1 MKIFVDTAN
10 IEDIRK
16 AYEWGIVDGVTT
28 NPTLMSK
35 ESGKS
40 SQEIVMSIVDLV
52 QGPVSV
58 EVTGKT
64 AEEMSKEARKW
75 FAMNPDYI
83 VIKIPMCSEGLK
95 AMRILSEEGI
105 PCNCTLIF
113 SVNQGLLAAKV
124 GAKYVSP
131 FIGRIDDTG
140 HDGMQL
146 VEDLV
151 DCLDYYEY
159 DTEVIAASVRH
170 PLHVT
175 QAVQAGAHIA
185 TIPLSVIEKMIQHP
199 LTENGIKKF
208 DQDWEKFVKAS
219 K

>member
-10 IEDIRK
+10 VEDIRK
-16 AYEWGIVDGVTT
+16 ACEWGIVDGVTT

-35 ESGKS
+35 EAGKN
-40 SQEIVMSIVDLV
+40 SQDIVRSIVDLV

-58 EVTGKT
+58 EVVGKT
-64 AEEMSKEARKW
+64 AEEMTKEARKW
-75 FAMNPDYI
+75 FSLNPDFI

-95 AMRILSEEGI
+95 AMKVLSEEGI

-113 SVNQGLLAAKV
+113 SVNQALLAAKV

-151 DCLDYYEY
+151 ECLDYYEFE
-159 DTEVIAASVRH
+159 TEIIAASIRH

-175 QAVQAGAHIA
+175 QAAMAGAHIA
-185 TIPLSVIEKMIQHP
+185 TIPYSVIEKMMLHP
-199 LTENGIKKF
+199 LTEKGIQKF
-208 DQDWEKFVKAS
+208 DEDWEKFIQSS

>member
-10 IEDIRK
+10 IDDIRK
-16 AYEWGIVDGVTT
+16 AYELGIVDGVTT

-35 ESGKS
+35 EMGKS
-40 SQEIVMSIVDLV
+40 SQDIVMSIVDLV

-58 EVTGKT
+58 EVVGKT

-83 VIKIPMCSEGLK
+83 VIKIPMCHEGLK

-124 GAKYVSP
+124 GAQYVSP

-159 DTEVIAASVRH
+159 DTEVIAASIRH

-175 QAVQAGAHIA
+175 QAAQAGAHIA
-185 TIPLSVIEKMIQHP
+185 TIPLSVIEKMIHHP
-199 LTENGIKKF
+199 LTEKGIQTF
-208 DQDWEKFVKAS
+208 DQDWEKFKKAS

>member
-10 IEDIRK
+10 VEDIRK
-16 AYEWGIVDGVTT
+16 ACEWGIVDGVTT

-35 ESGKS
+35 EAGKN
-40 SQEIVMSIVDLV
+40 SQDIVRSIVDLV

-58 EVTGKT
+58 EVIGKT
-64 AEEMSKEARKW
+64 AVEMTKEARKW
-75 FAMNPDYI
+75 FSLNPDFI

-95 AMRILSEEGI
+95 AMNILSEEGI

-113 SVNQGLLAAKV
+113 SVNQALLAAKV

-151 DCLDYYEY
+151 ECLDYYEF
-159 DTEVIAASVRH
+159 DTEIIAASIRH

-175 QAVQAGAHIA
+175 QAAMAGAHIA
-185 TIPLSVIEKMIQHP
+185 TIPYSVIEKMMHHP
-199 LTENGIKKF
+199 LTEKGIQKF
-208 DQDWEKFVKAS
+208 DEDWEKFIQSS